1 MEGSLYT
8 YDATKLQD
16 FSNNSLDQSSID
28 SIDFPHAI
36 NSQLFFHENKIM
48 FSDVAGKFY
57 SASIEDP
64 NNFVDVDLGN
74 WMIAKP
80 IFHNSLIYTF
90 TLNGEI
96 ITIHPENF
104 EIVEVINTDKIVV
117 GDPKVLEIDGDEY
130 ILLPTE
136 KEGIE
141 IINNSEF
148 DKGNSSG
155 RYSTEKKLY
164 SSPLIFENNLI
175 IHTQESELLF
185 FKVKSMDLYYCLDLN
200 EEKICD

>member
-1 MEGSLYT
+1 M
-8 YDATKLQD
+8 
-16 FSNNSLDQSSID
+16 
-28 SIDFPHAI
+28 
-36 NSQLFFHENKIM
+36 
-48 FSDVAGKFY
+48 
-57 SASIEDP
+57 
-64 NNFVDVDLGN
+64 
-74 WMIAKP
+74 
-80 IFHNSLIYTF
+80 
-90 TLNGEI
+90 GE
-96 ITIHPENF
+96 
-104 EIVEVINTDKIVV
+104 
-117 GDPKVLEIDGDEY
+117 PKVLEIDGDEY

-185 FKVKSMDLYYCLDLN
+185 FKVKSRDLYYCLDLN

>member
-1 MEGSLYT
+1 
-8 YDATKLQD
+8 
-16 FSNNSLDQSSID
+16 
-28 SIDFPHAI
+28 
-36 NSQLFFHENKIM
+36 
-48 FSDVAGKFY
+48 
-57 SASIEDP
+57 
-64 NNFVDVDLGN
+64 
-74 WMIAKP
+74 MIAKP
-80 IFHNSLIYTF
+80 VFHNSLIYTF
-90 TLNGEI
+90 TLNGDI
-96 ITIHPENF
+96 ITIQPENF
-104 EIVEVINTDKIVV
+104 EIVETINTDKIVV
-117 GDPKVLEIDGDEY
+117 GDPKVLEIDGEEY

-185 FKVKSMDLYYCLDLN
+185 FKVKSRDLYYCLDLN